1 MSKNIL
7 MSALVVPVLLGLL
20 AGQRRG
26 VRTLPHALA
35 AFALYAL
42 AYVAFLY
49 FEYHR

>member
-20 AGQRRG
+20 AGRRKG
-26 VRTLPHALA
+26 LSTLPHAFA

-42 AYVAFLY
+42 GYVAFLY